1 MRINKTAI
9 LLWAAGSFS
18 FSAANADVSVV
29 TSIKPVHSLVSGV
42 MEGVGT
48 PTVIIEGAGSPHTYS
63 LKPSQARQLQDADL
77 VFWMGDEL
85 ETFLEGPIKNI
96 AKSATSIK
104 LIDSH
109 GLKKI
114 KFREG
119 GMFDAHD
126 DHDDHGGHDDHGHG
140 EHAFEWAGV
149 FELSAG
155 TYNWTFAK
163 VDGDYAD
170 PAMKMVILK
179 SGDIEASE
187 EMAETLMSSEKAE
200 SKKSGNK
207 LVAGE
212 MAYALNFDA
221 SKNTTTFPVEISSGG
236 KFTFFT
242 EHMPFEFEANEHFFK
257 DASGND
263 VEPIAQEPDADHHG
277 HDDHGHDK
285 HAKDDHDDHGHDKH
299 AKDDH
304 DDHGHDKH
312 AKDDHDDHGHDKH
325 AKGGHDDHGHGE
337 FDPHV
342 WLDPINAKAI
352 VHEIEEALVK
362 VDPKNAKKYEA
373 NADRIAK
380 EMDKLVEELREQLK
394 PVQEKGF
401 IVFHD
406 AYQYFEQRFGVSAIG
421 SITVSPEVMP
431 GAERVSELRKK
442 IMDLSATC
450 VFSEPQFEP
459 KLVKTLVEGTG
470 ARTGVLDPLG
480 ASLTKGPDLYSQLV
494 REMASSLKNCL
505 SAKG

>member
-48 PTVIIEGAGSPHTYS
+48 PKVIIEGAGSPHTYS

-140 EHAFEWAGV
+140 EHA
-149 FELSAG
+149 
-155 TYNWTFAK
+155 
-163 VDGDYAD
+163 
-170 PAMKMVILK
+170 
-179 SGDIEASE
+179 
-187 EMAETLMSSEKAE
+187 
-200 SKKSGNK
+200 
-207 LVAGE
+207 
-212 MAYALNFDA
+212 
-221 SKNTTTFPVEISSGG
+221 
-236 KFTFFT
+236 
-242 EHMPFEFEANEHFFK
+242 K
-257 DASGND
+257 DD
-263 VEPIAQEPDADHHG
+263 

-431 GAERVSELRKK
+431 GAERVRELRKK

-480 ASLTKGPDLYSQLV
+480 ASLTKGPDLYSQLI

-505 SAKG
+505 SAKS

>member
-1 MRINKTAI
+1 MRVNKTATI
-9 LLWAAGSFS
+9 LWALSSLGV
-18 FSAANADVSVV
+18 SAANADVSVV
-29 TSIKPVHSLVSGV
+29 TSIKPVHSLVSSV
-42 MEGVGT
+42 MQGVGS

-63 LKPSQARQLQDADL
+63 LKPSQAKQLQDADL

-85 ETFLEGPIKNI
+85 ETFLEGPIQNI
-96 AKSATSIK
+96 AKNAKSIK
-104 LIDSH
+104 LIESH

-126 DHDDHGGHDDHGHG
+126 DHDDHGDHDDHDDHGHG

-149 FELSAG
+149 FDLPAG
-155 TYNWTFAK
+155 SYNWTFAK
-163 VDGDYAD
+163 VNGDYAD

-187 EMAETLMSSEKAE
+187 EKAE
-200 SKKSGNK
+200 ALLSSDDTKTKQHDDK

-212 MAYALNFDA
+212 VAYVLSFDEA
-221 SKNTTTFPVEISSGG
+221 KKTTTFKVEIEADGQ
-236 KFTFFT
+236 FAFFT
-242 EHMPFEFEANEHFFK
+242 EHMPFEFEDKEHFFK

-263 VEPIAQEPDADHHG
+263 VEPIAQEPDTDNHAHG
-277 HDDHGHDK
+277 HDDHGKDK
-285 HAKDDHDDHGHDKH
+285 HAKDD
-299 AKDDH
+299 
-304 DDHGHDKH
+304 
-312 AKDDHDDHGHDKH
+312 
-325 AKGGHDDHGHGE
+325 HDDHGHGE

-494 REMASSLKNCL
+494 REMANSLKRCL
-505 SAKG
+505 SAKS

>member
-1 MRINKTAI
+1 MRVNKTAI
-9 LLWAAGSFS
+9 LLWAVSSFS

-42 MEGVGT
+42 MSGVGS
-48 PTVIIEGAGSPHTYS
+48 PAVIIEGAGSPHTYS
-63 LKPSQARQLQDADL
+63 LKPSQARQLQGADL

-149 FELSAG
+149 FELPAG

-312 AKDDHDDHGHDKH
+312 AKDDHDDHGH
-325 AKGGHDDHGHGE
+325 GE

-352 VHEIEEALVK
+352 VQEIEEALVK

-494 REMASSLKNCL
+494 REMARSLKDCL